1 MRRAL
6 VGSAVFMLL
15 AVTATALGD
24 GGGVARLPGPVTAP
38 TTVSVPV
45 TAPSTGTIRFM
56 PMLAQVSLPLRP

>member
-15 AVTATALGD
+15 AVTAAALGD
-24 GGGVARLPGPVTAP
+24 GGGAAGLPGPVTAP
-38 TTVSVPV
+38 TTVSVPAAV
-45 TAPSTGTIRFM
+45 PSTGATRFM